1 MADVPRGEPVPCQ
14 AKTHRKEAKPMT
26 KIARRTA
33 LALAGAAL
41 AAPAHAQPAFPIRPI
56 RILVPFAAG
65 GTTDILARAIG
76 ERLSAALGQPVVIDN
91 RGGAGGTV
99 AGEAFARAE
108 PDGHTLLVATAS
120 LICINKALY
129 ARLPFDPDTDFL
141 PVAMLAQ
148 QPNVLVVNPRVLPM
162 ATLPELIAHIR
173 ANPGRI
179 NYGSSGTGSQLHLTG
194 EMFRAAVGVDM
205 AHVPYR
211 GSAPAM
217 TDLVAGR
224 VDYYF
229 DAFSTVQ
236 EHTSAGR
243 IQILGVSTPTR
254 APQAPEVPTI
264 AQAGLPGF
272 SIAPWWGIIA
282 PAGVPGAVLERLA
295 GALDQALAQ
304 PAVATGLANQGCT
317 AAFLPPAEFERFV
330 RAEDTKWT
338 RVIEAAG
345 LRVS

>member
-1 MADVPRGEPVPCQ
+1 MP
-14 AKTHRKEAKPMT
+14 
-26 KIARRTA
+26 KIARRAA

-41 AAPAHAQPAFPIRPI
+41 ALPARAQAGFPNRPL

-129 ARLPFDPDTDFL
+129 ARLPFDPDADFL
-141 PVAMLAQ
+141 PLAMLAQ

-162 ATLPELIAHIR
+162 QTLPELIAHIR

-205 AHVPYR
+205 THVPYR

-217 TDLVAGR
+217 TDLVAGN
-224 VDYYF
+224 VPMMF
-229 DAFSTVQ
+229 DGLGTALPQVRGG
-236 EHTSAGR
+236 AIR
-243 IQILGVSTPTR
+243 ALGVASERENAALPG
-254 APQAPEVPTI
+254 VPPI
-264 AQAGLPGF
+264 ASVLPGF
-272 SIAPWWGIIA
+272 LSVNWTGLFALRGTPE
-282 PAGVPGAVLERLA
+282 PVLARIDAETRKALA
-295 GALDQALAQ
+295 GAEMATLFRERAFDPMPIPRAEL
-304 PAVATGLANQGCT
+304 PAFVA
-317 AAFLPPAEFERFV
+317 AESARWREAV
-330 RAEDTKWT
+330 RASGARAE
-338 RVIEAAG
+338 
-345 LRVS
+345 